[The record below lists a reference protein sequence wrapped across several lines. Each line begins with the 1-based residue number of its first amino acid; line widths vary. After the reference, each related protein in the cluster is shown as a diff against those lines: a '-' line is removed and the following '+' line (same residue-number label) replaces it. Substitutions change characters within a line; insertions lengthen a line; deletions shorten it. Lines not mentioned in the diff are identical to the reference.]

1 MSDYFK
7 GGTCV
12 VATMHGKE
20 EQVVPVLAETL
31 GLVFLPLADFDT
43 DRFGTFTGD
52 VPRMGTQEEAA
63 RRKAEAALAAST
75 ARFALASEG
84 SFGPHPSLP
93 FVTADRELLLLLER
107 DQPNAWMIWE
117 VSVDTN
123 AFEEPI
129 NSLSQGLELARTHGF
144 PEAGMVVKA
153 AGDYSRKGLCS
164 ESNLEEALK
173 EALHLGEV
181 TLLADLRAMHNPKRR
196 AVIAKAARQMAE
208 VLEAQCPSCSFP
220 GFRVVEREPGLP
232 CAWCGTPGRM
242 PLRAIS
248 RCQRCTFQSTRE
260 HPDGITEMPA
270 QYCDQCN
277 P

>member
-1 MSDYFK
+1 MSDYFR
-7 GGTCV
+7 GSSFV

-20 EQVVPVLAETL
+20 EQVVPELKEKL
-31 GLVFLPLADFDT
+31 GLVFLPLGAFDT

-63 RRKAEAALAAST
+63 LRKAEAALAMST

-84 SFGPHPSLP
+84 SFGPHPTLP
-93 FVTADRELLLLLER
+93 FVTADQELLLLLER
-107 DQPNAWMIWE
+107 DQPHAWMVWE
-117 VSVDTN
+117 VSADTN
-123 AFEEPI
+123 AFEETI
-129 NSLSQGLELARTHGF
+129 TTLTQGMEVARAHGF

-153 AGDYSRKGLCS
+153 AGDFSRKGLCS
-164 ESNLEEALK
+164 EADLEAALK
-173 EALHLGEV
+173 DALQVGEV
-181 TLLADLRAMHNPKRR
+181 VLMADLRAMHNPKRR
-196 AVIAKAARQMAE
+196 AVIAKAARQLADVLMAH
-208 VLEAQCPSCSFP
+208 CPSCSFP

-242 PLRAIS
+242 TLRAHR
-248 RCQRCTFQSTRE
+248 RCQCCGFQSTQE
-260 HPDGITEMPA
+260 HPDGVTEMPA